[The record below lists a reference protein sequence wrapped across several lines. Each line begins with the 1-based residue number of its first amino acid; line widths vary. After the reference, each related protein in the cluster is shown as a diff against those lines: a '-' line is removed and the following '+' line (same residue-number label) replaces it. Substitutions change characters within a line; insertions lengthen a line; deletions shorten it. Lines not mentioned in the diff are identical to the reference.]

1 MTFYQ
6 DKEDKNQWHH
16 VQWAKL
22 GKPLSRKRYRWMNY
36 PVQYIL
42 TVKSYVQPR
51 SCTFSCIRLCVH
63 VFRMHSHFTLKFM
76 NTSIVLNVR
85 FLYTCIRDRMQAWTY
100 WKLCWHTPMAV
111 AYRELSRERPNSP
124 YERKRD
130 ERFFLREILRNKL
143 KRWEIFYS
151 NLVSFRCSF
160 FQRNVNAT

>member
-6 DKEDKNQWHH
+6 DKEDKNQWHQ

-85 FLYTCIRDRMQAWTY
+85 FLYTCIRDRMQARTY

-124 YERKRD
+124 SETKD
-130 ERFFLREILRNKL
+130 FPFEKF
-143 KRWEIFYS
+143 WEI
-151 NLVSFRCSF
+151 NLSAGKYLIRTLSTFQAAF
-160 FQRNVNAT
+160 FSGT